1 MLRALPVFISLM
13 DILAAIRFYA
23 AALGRSSRRQIQTK
37 HPLCRV
43 EVLQEIVDGIKK
55 IYERDGLIKTSLVIY
70 IAQLII
76 SFLFYGIGR
85 GIAVLER

>member
-1 MLRALPVFISLM
+1 MEMVYVFLG
-13 DILAAIRFYA
+13 LVWAAILIW
-23 AALGRSSRRQIQTK
+23 LGHLTTPIWT
-37 HPLCRV
+37 PFLGAVVGVFLC
-43 EVLQEIVDGIKK
+43 LGYWPGIKK